1 MKNKIL
7 ILLGLILVSV
17 YSCTEDFNEINERP
31 DALTSEDVSAKFF
44 VTNLQTG
51 LYAPN
56 RYPYWRGP
64 IIHADRY
71 SGQTAFGF
79 SACWWNDG
87 LGYDYSAGY
96 TDAVHDAWL
105 ASYNSKLT
113 AFTNFVKEGGTLENT
128 QYYAISLIMKGLYYQ
143 LYSDTFGMVPYSEAS
158 NPDIVLPRYD
168 ELDDIYT
175 GVIADLDQAITLIGN
190 NTESGTG
197 VEILREN
204 DLFFNGDMQAWRKL
218 ANSLKLRLALRA
230 HGAPGSDFS
239 ATAASSA
246 ITDGVLGDQNA
257 LLQRHADGGNTWAS
271 ATYGDVWYP
280 FYSGGHWNLGFAF
293 VDALRDNNDPRIR
306 TMAKPSNGGTFSIP
320 LPTEGEN
327 VALIDKHIGFL
338 RGILDDAGAQYTME
352 KTATTLEITMPEG
365 VNYVGFPTRV
375 NGRPKP
381 YLHTDLFSKPSDIV
395 TNQMNT
401 GKEIFPWVVMGAGDS
416 HLMVAEA
423 IVKGLSSG
431 GNAQTHYQTGIRKS
445 MEMWNVPEAE
455 IATFLANE
463 DMAQLTGTVDEQLEK
478 IAIQRWIANF
488 TNGFESWAIVRDT
501 GYPSEL
507 YDGVSDPELHAL
519 GTTLNGAY
527 PERMRYGN
535 SVYNTNADNVNAA
548 NSVQGPDVQGTKL
561 WWAKQN

>member
-1 MKNKIL
+1 MMKNKIL
-7 ILLGLILVSV
+7 ILLGLVFVSLS
-17 YSCTEDFNEINERP
+17 SCTDDFNEINERP
-31 DALTSEDVSAKFF
+31 DALTAEDVSAKFF
-44 VTNLQTG
+44 VTNTQTG

-113 AFTNFVKEGGTLENT
+113 AFTNFVKEGGTLEND
-128 QYYAISLIMKGLYYQ
+128 QYYAIALIMKGLYYQ

-158 NPDIVLPRYD
+158 DPDIVLPKYD
-168 ELDDIYT
+168 SIKDIYV
-175 GVIADLDQAITLIGN
+175 GVIAELDEAISLIGN
-190 NTESGTG
+190 NTVTGTG
-197 VEILREN
+197 VEILGEN
-204 DLFFNGDMQAWRKL
+204 DLFFGGDMQAWKKL

-230 HGAPGSDFS
+230 SGAPGADFAAS
-239 ATAASSA
+239 AASSA
-246 ITDGVLGDQNA
+246 IASGVLGDQDA
-257 LLQRHADGGNTWAS
+257 LLQRHLTGNTWAS
-271 ATYGDVWYP
+271 ATYGDVWHP

-306 TMAKPSNGGTFSIP
+306 TMAKPSNGGTISVN

-327 VALIDKHIGFL
+327 VGLIDKHIDFL
-338 RGILDDAGAQYTME
+338 RGILDNAGAQYTLE
-352 KTATTLEITMPEG
+352 KTATTVEITMPEG

-381 YLHTDLFSKPSDIV
+381 YLHTDLFSKPADIV

-401 GKEIFPWVVMGAGDS
+401 GKDIFPWVVMSAGDS

-423 IVKGLSSG
+423 IVKGLASG
-431 GNAQTHYQTGIRKS
+431 DAQSHYQTGIRKS
-445 MEMWNVPEAE
+445 MELWTVPAGE
-455 IATFLANE
+455 IDDFLANE
-463 DMAQLTGTVDEQLEK
+463 DMAQLTGSVDEQLEK
-478 IAIQRWIANF
+478 IATQRWIANF

-501 GYPSEL
+501 GYPAAL
-507 YDGVSDPELHAL
+507 HQGVSDPELHAL

-535 SVYNTNADNVNAA
+535 SVYGTNGDNVAAA
-548 NSVQGPDVQGTKL
+548 NSAQGPDVQGTKL
-561 WWAKQN
+561 WWAKQ

>member
-1 MKNKIL
+1 MMKNKIL
-7 ILLGLILVSV
+7 ILLGLVFVSLS
-17 YSCTEDFNEINERP
+17 SCTDDFNEINERP
-31 DALTSEDVSAKFF
+31 DALTAEDVSAKFF
-44 VTNLQTG
+44 VTNTQTG

-113 AFTNFVKEGGTLENT
+113 AFTNFVKEGGTLEND
-128 QYYAISLIMKGLYYQ
+128 QYYAIALIMKGLYYQ

-158 NPDIVLPRYD
+158 DPDIVLPKYD
-168 ELDDIYT
+168 TIKDIYV
-175 GVIADLDQAITLIGN
+175 GVIAELDEAISLIGN
-190 NTESGTG
+190 NTVTGTG
-197 VEILREN
+197 VEILGEN
-204 DLFFNGDMQAWRKL
+204 DLFFGGDMQAWKKL

-230 HGAPGSDFS
+230 SGAPGADFAAS
-239 ATAASSA
+239 AASSA
-246 ITDGVLGDQNA
+246 IASGVLGDQDA
-257 LLQRHADGGNTWAS
+257 LLQRHLTGNTWAS

-293 VDALRDNNDPRIR
+293 VDELRVKTDPRIR
-306 TMAKPSNGGTFSIP
+306 TMAKPSNGGTISVN

-327 VALIDKHIGFL
+327 VGLIDKHIDFL
-338 RGILDDAGAQYTME
+338 RGILDHAGAQYTLE
-352 KTATTLEITMPEG
+352 KTATTVEITMPEG

-381 YLHTDLFSKPSDIV
+381 YLHTDLFSKPADIV

-401 GKEIFPWVVMGAGDS
+401 GKDIFPWVVMSAGDS

-423 IVKGLSSG
+423 IVKGLASG
-431 GNAQTHYQTGIRKS
+431 DAQAHYQTGIRKS
-445 MEMWNVPEAE
+445 MELWTVPGGE
-455 IATFLANE
+455 IDDFLANE
-463 DMAQLTGTVDEQLEK
+463 DMAQLTGSVDEQLEK
-478 IAIQRWIANF
+478 IATQRWIANF

-501 GYPSEL
+501 GYPAAL
-507 YDGVSDPELHAL
+507 YQGVSDPELHAL

-535 SVYNTNADNVNAA
+535 SVYGTNGDNVSAA
-548 NSVQGPDVQGTKL
+548 NSAQGPDVQGTKL
-561 WWAKQN
+561 WWAKQ